1 MKIHQ
6 ANYALNS
13 LLKINLDK
21 ITANEFEFYYG
32 NRSTFSFCRV
42 YVIKESCSWLAI
54 PTRDSLPLYQQT
66 KLRADKNWLEYFFRS
81 L

>member
-1 MKIHQ
+1 MFLKKLVILNIKLCEIHQ

-32 NRSTFSFCRV
+32 NR
-42 YVIKESCSWLAI
+42 
-54 PTRDSLPLYQQT
+54 
-66 KLRADKNWLEYFFRS
+66 
-81 L
+81 